1 MNVRDALDGSKRRKT
16 SGEIRN
22 AIDVNPV
29 PQPCIRVG
37 TDRYD
42 FSSRVSDPTVEGET
56 KSKYRSEWIGFGAC
70 SIACFCRIL
79 RKGKFSVI
87 IPRGENLK

>member
-56 KSKYRSEWIGFGAC
+56 KVSIVRNGLGLERARSRVFAV
-70 SIACFCRIL
+70 FCERES
-79 RKGKFSVI
+79 SV
-87 IPRGENLK
+87 